1 MKTILRTTVIAT
13 AIIASAFGLAGTAAA
28 DTSTSPGVTAVDNSP
43 SVKAATAAYAP
54 GYTPSGAQI
63 CQDYRS
69 KACGGDGRDS
79 MP

>member
-13 AIIASAFGLAGTAAA
+13 AIIASALGFAETAVA
-28 DTSTSPGVTAVDNSP
+28 DTSTSPGVTHVDNSA
-43 SVKAATAAYAP
+43 SVKTATAAYTP

-69 KACGGDGRDS
+69 KACGGDGRDN